1 MTLARTF
8 GTVSQERIA
17 KSASAVFDRSAIY
30 RFCIAFAL
38 LDFMDILNVV
48 DFTPLGT
55 GIKYSYALI
64 MLGFMFLCMVRWR
77 TVDTTTLAPVIILLF
92 FLVTGL
98 AFAWNFIVH
107 DQRQSYISAFI
118 APLVFSLAIFIPPNS
133 FVVDARR
140 ITRGLTLLFSVG
152 CAFYL
157 VEAIVKPLELVNNI
171 VFLHEVQFIKSII
184 FVLALSLSILT
195 GQKVLGLFL
204 AILTITA
211 LALRPTSTLVLALI
225 CCMPL
230 AAMLRLRVI
239 KVQPVAVS
247 ISRAGAMIIL
257 MLAAI
262 IPMLLYFFFDEM
274 GALIDLVES
283 YVKVDVLG
291 GQSNTAFRL
300 TILKYAFASI
310 DNTSFLYGSALAG
323 DLNVL
328 IAQEHAWWLDV
339 NKDGLVPIHSDFV
352 IVFVLMGIIG
362 YVVFTTMF
370 YLILK
375 VRFRELARRDVHD
388 SEVVLH
394 SLAVVAV
401 VALVIY
407 ISGDPF
413 LSYFNHAHVVW
424 MLLLISEIVRKDRH
438 TEA

>member
-1 MTLARTF
+1 
-8 GTVSQERIA
+8 
-17 KSASAVFDRSAIY
+17 
-30 RFCIAFAL
+30 
-38 LDFMDILNVV
+38 
-48 DFTPLGT
+48 
-55 GIKYSYALI
+55 
-64 MLGFMFLCMVRWR
+64 
-77 TVDTTTLAPVIILLF
+77 
-92 FLVTGL
+92 
-98 AFAWNFIVH
+98 
-107 DQRQSYISAFI
+107 
-118 APLVFSLAIFIPPNS
+118 
-133 FVVDARR
+133 
-140 ITRGLTLLFSVG
+140 
-152 CAFYL
+152 
-157 VEAIVKPLELVNNI
+157 
-171 VFLHEVQFIKSII
+171 
-184 FVLALSLSILT
+184 
-195 GQKVLGLFL
+195 
-204 AILTITA
+204 
-211 LALRPTSTLVLALI
+211 
-225 CCMPL
+225 
-230 AAMLRLRVI
+230 
-239 KVQPVAVS
+239 VQPVAVS